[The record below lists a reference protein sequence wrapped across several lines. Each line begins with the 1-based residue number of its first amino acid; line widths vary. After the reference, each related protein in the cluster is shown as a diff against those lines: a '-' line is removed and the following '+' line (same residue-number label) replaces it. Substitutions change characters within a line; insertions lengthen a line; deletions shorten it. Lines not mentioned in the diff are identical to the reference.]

1 MGHDH
6 IHHQGG
12 SKNIKT
18 AFFLNLIFTII
29 EIIGGIMTNS
39 MAILSDAVHDLGD
52 SLSLGMAWYL
62 QGLSTK
68 GRDKYFSYGYGRFS
82 LLGALINV
90 FVLLIGSVLILWK
103 TIPRL
108 IAPEAVDTKGMM
120 ILAVIGV
127 IFNGLAAY
135 RMRGGNSLNERV
147 VALHLMEDV
156 LGWVAVLI
164 GAVIMHF
171 FDLPII
177 DPILSLLI
185 TAYILYNVFGNLKK
199 AMSTFLQ
206 DIPDDV
212 SMDEVS
218 KVLSSHTEV
227 DSAHDLHIWS
237 LDGEHHVLTAHLV
250 LKEGLT
256 AEAQSLL
263 KQNIRKELGS
273 FHIHH
278 ATLELEYGDEDCGM
292 DDC

>member
-1 MGHDH
+1 
-6 IHHQGG
+6 
-12 SKNIKT
+12 
-18 AFFLNLIFTII
+18 
-29 EIIGGIMTNS
+29 MTNS

-52 SLSLGMAWYL
+52 SLSLGMAWYF

-108 IAPEAVDTKGMM
+108 MAPEAVDTKGMM

-127 IFNGLAAY
+127 LFNGLAVY
-135 RMRGGNSLNERV
+135 RMRGGKSLNERV

-164 GAVIMHF
+164 GAIIMHF

-185 TAYILYNVFGNLKK
+185 TFYILYNVFGNLKK

-206 DIPDDV
+206 DIPEDV
-212 SMDEVS
+212 SMDEVAS
-218 KVLSSHTEV
+218 QIAAHGEV
-227 DSAHDLHIWS
+227 QSVHDLHIWS

-256 AEAQSLL
+256 APVQSLL
-263 KQNIRKELGS
+263 KQRIRKELNS